1 MRLLLPTA
9 GNRSIILDIWRK
21 TSNVEKVITTEIDPL
36 APGILCA
43 DKCYQ
48 VSRSDSAEFADEVN
62 AICRM
67 ESIDLIVPMADL
79 DLIFFSR
86 ERERFLGSG
95 TDILVAGKKAID
107 ISVDKLKTFEFFESL
122 GIPTPSTILLRD
134 GLENIGSIHYPQYL
148 KPRYVSMKNS
158 SRYLF
163 ALIENSYDL
172 EYYGRKLNAE
182 HDSYLL
188 QEYLGF
194 GKEINVDF
202 FVQDTELKRIVT
214 LYRLKAGQGG
224 GITRGQTIPCHPRIM
239 GFVENIL
246 DYMGFFGPANIQV
259 YDLGNGSFK
268 VTEINPR
275 FSNSAALCVH
285 AAGVD
290 YFDLTVRMLN
300 GERIVPEFDNYKMIY
315 ATTGL
320 HRLVVE
326 KPEFEGGRNDKDA

>member
-1 MRLLLPTA
+1 MRVLLPTA

-48 VSRSDSAEFADEVN
+48 VSRSDSAEFANEVN

-67 ESIDLIVPMADL
+67 ESIDLIVPLADL
-79 DLIFFSR
+79 DLLVFSK
-86 ERERFLGSG
+86 ERERFLGSSI
-95 TDILVAGKKAID
+95 DILIAGREAID
-107 ISVDKLKTFEFFESL
+107 LSVDKLKTYEFFKGL
-122 GIPTPSTILLRD
+122 GVPTPLTVLLRD
-134 GLENIGSIHYPQYL
+134 GIENTGGIRYPQYL

-158 SRYLF
+158 SKYMF
-163 ALIENSYDL
+163 AFIKDRYDL
-172 EYYGRKLNAE
+172 EYYGRKLDGE
-182 HDSYLL
+182 HDFYLL
-188 QEYLGF
+188 QEYLGY

-202 FVQDTELKRIVT
+202 FVQDNELKRVVT

-224 GITRGQTIPCHPRIM
+224 GITRGQTIPCHPEIKK
-239 GFVENIL
+239 FVENIV
-246 DYMGFFGPANIQV
+246 DHINFFGPANIQV
-259 YDLGNGSFK
+259 YDLGDEKFK

-290 YFDLTVRMLN
+290 YFDLAVKMLN
-300 GERIVPEFDNYKMIY
+300 GEIIDPEFDNYRMIY
-315 ATTGL
+315 ASTGL
-320 HRLVVE
+320 HRVVVE
-326 KPEFEGGRNDKDA
+326 KLEF